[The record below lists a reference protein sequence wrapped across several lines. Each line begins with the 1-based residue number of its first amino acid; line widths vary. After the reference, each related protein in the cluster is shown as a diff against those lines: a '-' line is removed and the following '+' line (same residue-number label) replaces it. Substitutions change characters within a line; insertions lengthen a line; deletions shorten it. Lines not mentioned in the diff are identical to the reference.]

1 MEYKLAGLEP
11 SRVFYYFEEI
21 SRIPRGSG
29 NTKGVSDYCK
39 AQAEGMGLYCRQDEW
54 NNIIIKKPGT
64 PGYEA
69 APTVMLQGHLDMVA
83 EKVSSS
89 SHDFLK
95 DPLDLF
101 VEDGWIG
108 AKDTTLGGDNGI
120 AIALCLALLEDDTLA
135 HPPLEC
141 VFTTEEEVGMD
152 GAKGIDLSDCKS
164 RYLINLDSEEEGYL
178 LSGCAGGMRC
188 DLKLPVRRVQ
198 VSSHFYAVKLSG
210 LVGGHSGSD
219 INLERGNANVLLGR
233 FLYFLSKKV
242 PFAIKEMAGGALDNV
257 ITRESKAV
265 IALED
270 ASRPAFE
277 QAVQEMRDIW
287 KNEYRSTDPDITL
300 TVTDEGEKT
309 ETVVSPVDQE
319 KMLFL
324 LMEAPYGVQ
333 HMSMEMEGLV
343 ETSLNLGILR
353 LEQEAFHIRYAVRS
367 SVGSRKEL
375 IADRLEYL
383 IQFIGGEYVRGA
395 DYPEWQYQKES
406 KLRALV
412 CDVYRKVS
420 GNEMV
425 VQAIHA
431 GLECGLLMEKMP
443 GLDAVSMGPDM
454 KDVHTPSERLSIA
467 START
472 YAFLKEVLAA
482 VKNGF

>member
-11 SRVFYYFEEI
+11 SRVFFYFEEI

-39 AQAEGMGLYCRQDEW
+39 AQAERMGLYCRQDEW
-54 NNIIIKKPGT
+54 NNIVIKKPGT
-64 PGYEA
+64 PGYEN
-69 APTVMLQGHLDMVA
+69 APAVMLQGHLDMVA
-83 EKVSSS
+83 EKLSSS

-101 VEDGWIG
+101 VEDGWVG

-120 AIALCLALLEDDTLA
+120 AVALCLALLEDDTLA

-152 GAKGIDLSDCKS
+152 GAKGIDLSDCES

-188 DLKLPVRRVQ
+188 NLDLPVRRVQ
-198 VSSHFYAVKLSG
+198 VSSHFYTVKLSG
-210 LVGGHSGSD
+210 LLGGHSGGD

-233 FLYFLSKKV
+233 FLYFLSKKI

-257 ITRESKAV
+257 ITRESMAV
-265 IALED
+265 IAVEE
-270 ASRPAFE
+270 ANRPAFE
-277 QAVQEMRDIW
+277 QTVREMQDIW
-287 KNEYRSTDPDITL
+287 KNEYRTSDPDIVL
-300 TVTDEGEKT
+300 SVTDEGDKT
-309 ETVVSPVDQE
+309 DAVVSPVDQE

-343 ETSLNLGILR
+343 ETSLNLGILK
-353 LEQEAFHIRYAVRS
+353 LEPEAFHVRYAVRS

-375 IADRLEYL
+375 LADRLEYL
-383 IQFIGGEYVRGA
+383 IRFLGGEFVRSS

-406 KLRALV
+406 RLRTLI

-420 GNEMV
+420 GKEMI

-431 GLECGLLMEKMP
+431 GLECGLLMKKMP

-454 KDVHTPSERLSIA
+454 RDVHTPSERLNIE

-472 YAFLKEVLAA
+472 YAFLREVLAA
-482 VKNGF
+482 MKNGF

>member
-11 SRVFYYFEEI
+11 SGVFYYFEEI

-29 NTKGVSDYCK
+29 NTKEVSDYCK
-39 AQAEGMGLYCRQDEW
+39 AQAERMGLFCRQDEW
-54 NNIIIKKPGT
+54 NNIIIKKPAA
-64 PGYEA
+64 PGYED
-69 APTVMLQGHLDMVA
+69 APAVMLQGHLDMVA
-83 EKVSSS
+83 EKRSSS

-95 DPLDLF
+95 DPLELF

-108 AKDTTLGGDNGI
+108 AKDTTLGADNGI
-120 AIALCLALLEDDTLA
+120 AVALILALLEDDALA

-152 GAKGIDLSDCKS
+152 GAKGIDLSDCES

-188 DLKLPVRRVQ
+188 DLTLPVRRVP
-198 VSSHFYAVKLSG
+198 VSGYFYTVKLSG
-210 LVGGHSGSD
+210 LLGGHSGSD

-233 FLYFLSKKV
+233 FLYFLSKKI
-242 PFAIKEMAGGALDNV
+242 PFVIKEMAGGALDNV
-257 ITRESKAV
+257 ITRESTAV
-265 IALED
+265 IAVEEEN
-270 ASRPAFE
+270 RPAFE
-277 QAVQEMRDIW
+277 QAVQEMMKIW

-300 TVTDEGEKT
+300 TVTEEGEKT
-309 ETVVSPVDQE
+309 ESVVSPVDQE
-319 KMLFL
+319 KLLFL
-324 LMEAPYGVQ
+324 LLEAPYGIQ

-343 ETSLNLGILR
+343 ETSLNLGILK
-353 LEQEAFHIRYAVRS
+353 LEQETFRVRYAVRS
-367 SVGSRKEL
+367 SIGSRKEL
-375 IADRLEYL
+375 LADRLEYL
-383 IQFIGGEYVRGA
+383 IRFLGGEFVREG

-406 KLRALV
+406 GLRTLI
-412 CDVYRKVS
+412 CDIYRKVT
-420 GNEMV
+420 GKEMT

-454 KDVHTPSERLSIA
+454 RDVHTPSERLNID

-482 VKNGF
+482 MKKGF